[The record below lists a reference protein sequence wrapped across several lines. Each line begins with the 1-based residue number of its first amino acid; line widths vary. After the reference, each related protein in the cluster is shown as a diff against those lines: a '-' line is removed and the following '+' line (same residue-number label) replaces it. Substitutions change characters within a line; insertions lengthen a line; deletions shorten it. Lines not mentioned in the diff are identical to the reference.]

1 MSSTMS
7 FSRGMLVVA
16 VAAATGFGFANAA
29 WSATPVNPKLA
40 EMIKKASQEAEVV
53 YQGPDPA
60 TGLPTQDMVREMEVV
75 TEKHF
80 GVRIKVKFE
89 PVPTFPAAS
98 AKALTEIKAGG
109 PPTFDLMY
117 QTDMSG
123 AALYREKAIE
133 PLPWLELFPHLTAK
147 DLEWDG
153 LALINT
159 NYTLMPAYNTSAVKP
174 QDAPQHW
181 DDILNPKWKG
191 KIALVIV
198 PEPWIMFAQPSAWG
212 EEKTFAYLEKLLAL
226 SPKLLRYPEV
236 LQRLVSGETPIAWIS
251 QRERTLYHKEQRGAP
266 VDVARKVEPVLVQT
280 NLLFVPMRAR
290 HPNAAALV
298 AAAMLTREGQELQLK
313 YQNLTSMYR
322 PNTPMARSVA
332 SQKVIKIDAKYFMQK
347 GPEMMKKVSSILI
360 KR

>member
-1 MSSTMS
+1 MSY
-7 FSRGMLVVA
+7 SRLCSVMAA
-16 VAAATGFGFANAA
+16 VTAAILLLFFENALAAA
-29 WSATPVNPKLA
+29 PLNPKLA
-40 EMIKKASQEAEVV
+40 DMIKKAAQEGEVV

-60 TGLPTQDMVREMEVV
+60 TGLPTPDMVRDMGAV
-75 TEKHF
+75 TEAHF
-80 GVRIKVKFE
+80 GVKVRVKFE

-123 AALYREKAIE
+123 AALYKEQAIE
-133 PLPWLELFPHLTAK
+133 PIPWLELFSHLTPK
-147 DLEWDG
+147 DVEWKG
-153 LALINT
+153 LAVINT
-159 NYTLMPAYNTSAVKP
+159 SYTLMPAYNSSSVKP
-174 QDAPQHW
+174 QDVPQQW

-191 KIALVIV
+191 KVGLVIV

-212 EEKTFAYLEKLLAL
+212 EERTFAYLNKLLGL

-236 LQRLVSGETPIAWIS
+236 LQRLVSGETPLAWVS

-266 VDVARKVEPVLVQT
+266 VDVAGNVEPVLVQT
-280 NLLFVPMRAR
+280 NLLFVPKGAR
-290 HPNAAALV
+290 RPNAAALV
-298 AAAMLTREGQELQLK
+298 AAAMLTKEGQALQLK

-322 PNTPMARSVA
+322 PNTPAARFVA
-332 SQKVIKIDAKYFMQK
+332 KHKVIKIDANYFLEK
-347 GPEMMKKVSSILI
+347 GPEMMKKVSSVLI